1 MNPNTNGND
10 NDKHAKM
17 AEQVDTTQRKIVMLK
32 GGGSALIQGGG
43 LEVGGTVD
51 SVDLSHL
58 PAAEFKEVQKN
69 FGKMTVERKG
79 DKITLK
85 PKAGLDG
92 VKTMTVKDENYG
104 KQTRV
109 QGRR

>member
-1 MNPNTNGND
+1 MQPNTSD
-10 NDKHAKM
+10 NEKHARLM
-17 AEQVDTTQRKIVMLK
+17 GDIDTSERKLVMLK
-32 GGGSALIQGGG
+32 GGGAALVQGKGI
-43 LEVGGTVD
+43 EVGGTVD
-51 SVDLSHL
+51 RVDLSNL
-58 PAAEFKEVQKN
+58 PEAEFKEVQKN

-85 PKAGLDG
+85 PKAGQKGL
-92 VKTMTVKDENYG
+92 KTMTVKDANYG